1 MPTEIYVSVGPFYR
15 IYSWKFGT

>member
-1 MPTEIYVSVGPFYR
+1 MPTEIYVSVGPFYG